1 MLLPKKD
8 ELNNEE
14 NASNKIVCIRQ
25 RPKPEII
32 TSEALKKSIEIISK
46 YDYKFT
52 TEEHIIE
59 YNTCF
64 SCQNNFPT
72 IKGKEY
78 SCQKCDETFC
88 VKHRDVLNHHCRKLD
103 PNLERILAAK
113 SLFKERMR
121 MLKMRGHK

>member
-59 YNTCF
+59 YKTCF
-64 SCQNNFPT
+64 SCKNNFPT
-72 IKGKEY
+72 IQGKEY